1 MQNVHGF
8 QKALTL
14 FDLYLALLPSDAT
27 PLPSSLQE
35 NDAHC
40 CFRFMPLLGI
50 DRSLL

>member
-1 MQNVHGF
+1 MQNVHGS

-35 NDAHC
+35 NDVRC
-40 CFRFMPLLGI
+40 CFFFMPLFGI
-50 DRSLL
+50 DQSLL